1 MTIREQIKEI
11 IKNAVSSYVPSD
23 GTSEDKDFTIEIPEN
38 KVYGDYATN
47 VALILAKKQGKN
59 PKEVADELVSDFDI
73 RNSDFLDK
81 VEVLNGFINFYLK
94 PEFLQNQIKEIIKQG
109 KKYGQSEIGK
119 GKKAQIEFISSNPT
133 GPLTVA
139 NGRGGPMGDV
149 LANIFSATGHK
160 TEREFYVNN
169 AGVQIEI
176 LGHSILK
183 DDQAQYKGE
192 YIDWVIERM
201 KEKDL
206 YPEGGQGPSFGAY
219 QAGQKAAEIIIK
231 EMVRKTT
238 DKLGI
243 NYDKWFFESDLH
255 KKNLPDKII
264 KLLKEKNLLYES
276 EGATWFKSTNFGDN
290 RDRVLIKKDGMKTY
304 LANDIA
310 YHYNKFQERK
320 FDKVINIW
328 GADHHG
334 DVPGLMAGVEAIGH
348 KGKLE
353 ILLTQFISVIEKGEK
368 VKMSKRLG
376 TFIAMD
382 ELLEAVGLD
391 VVRFFFL
398 MHSADKQMDF
408 DLDLAKEKSEK
419 NPVYYVQYAYARTN
433 SILRKAKSHFVEKL
447 DLLNHQSEK
456 ELIKCL
462 IKLPE
467 IIEDTVKDY
476 QVHRLTTYAVELAGA
491 FHRFYTD
498 CRVLGEKKELEQAR
512 LTLVKATK
520 IVLENVL
527 SLMGISKPEK
537 M

>member
-1 MTIREQIKEI
+1 
-11 IKNAVSSYVPSD
+11 
-23 GTSEDKDFTIEIPEN
+23 
-38 KVYGDYATN
+38 
-47 VALILAKKQGKN
+47 
-59 PKEVADELVSDFDI
+59 
-73 RNSDFLDK
+73 
-81 VEVLNGFINFYLK
+81 
-94 PEFLQNQIKEIIKQG
+94 
-109 KKYGQSEIGK
+109 
-119 GKKAQIEFISSNPT
+119 
-133 GPLTVA
+133 
-139 NGRGGPMGDV
+139 
-149 LANIFSATGHK
+149 
-160 TEREFYVNN
+160 
-169 AGVQIEI
+169 
-176 LGHSILK
+176 
-183 DDQAQYKGE
+183 
-192 YIDWVIERM
+192 
-201 KEKDL
+201 
-206 YPEGGQGPSFGAY
+206 
-219 QAGQKAAEIIIK
+219 
-231 EMVRKTT
+231 
-238 DKLGI
+238 
-243 NYDKWFFESDLH
+243 
-255 KKNLPDKII
+255 LPDKII